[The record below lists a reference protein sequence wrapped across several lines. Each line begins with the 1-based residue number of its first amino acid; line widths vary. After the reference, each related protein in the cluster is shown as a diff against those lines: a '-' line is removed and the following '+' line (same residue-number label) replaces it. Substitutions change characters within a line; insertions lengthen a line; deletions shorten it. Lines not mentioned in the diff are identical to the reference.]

1 MYWSCSICS
10 QWHKQ
15 LNVIPYTVC
24 RCTYEYGQSL
34 SEKGYPA
41 SALNF
46 VFSLKKTVILPS
58 RNLHIYWPLFLM
70 QITTPSSPDTLRYK
84 VWFPSFDLEQT
95 DNWGTFGLGRRL
107 RNIFNFS
114 HERFGRIL
122 RNHYIVLP
130 SLSFEIVKCCL
141 MFKFGV
147 RSNFPLFLLTFEE
160 HLKKANLGSG
170 KHWTLLQVCVEIA
183 IW

>member
-1 MYWSCSICS
+1 MPLFVRIRPNFVRKRIS
-10 QWHKQ
+10 
-15 LNVIPYTVC
+15 
-24 RCTYEYGQSL
+24 SL
-34 SEKGYPA
+34 STKFRI
-41 SALNF
+41 N
-46 VFSLKKTVILPS
+46 LKKTTILPS
-58 RNLHIYWPLFLM
+58 RNFHIYWPLFLM
-70 QITTPSSPDTLRYK
+70 QITTPSSSDTLRYK

-130 SLSFEIVKCCL
+130 SLSFEIVKCFS

-147 RSNFPLFLLTFEE
+147 MYGQIFHCFYSLLRNVWKRQILGPRNIE
-160 HLKKANLGSG
+160 HF
-170 KHWTLLQVCVEIA
+170 LQVCVQIA
-183 IW
+183 LYDKRFS